1 MPPEDNENDTGAAFA
16 LNLTDNDLLT
26 LLKKPVQDSQAYW
39 DEEKKLKA
47 IRNKNMDL
55 WLPNHWKNKDV
66 YDYQEENLYQE
77 NRAFVSVET
86 IVSVVNS
93 RIAQPEVM
101 PAQDTIVSL
110 QVAKDVAK
118 TIESYVE
125 KYQIVDL
132 FRLVTRSLMIKRGG
146 FIKLRWN
153 SAIGKNGDIDNDFI
167 PPEDIIVDRDA
178 TMRGVPRFI
187 VHIIRDKT
195 FEELCALL
203 PDSTQ
208 KIYQLAGVERTNKK
222 GDLVAYKSQLAKKK
236 TIYEIWFQYFN
247 KDSNQ
252 FESGVAV
259 VDENFQQVLDSQRN
273 PNWNYED
280 EPGYSGNLL
289 DNPEPPFINI
299 NWLNDGTS
307 YYDQTSMIEQ
317 AAPLQNILDRRGFQI
332 MENADQSSSG
342 MVFNTQMITK
352 EDIAKLVG
360 SPDEKVG
367 VKGDVRSAMARISPP
382 LLPNYVVEDMNNLR
396 YAIDNIFGTH
406 DISRGEKSNN
416 KTLGQDN
423 LQREQDYTRM
433 DEIGRAI
440 ERMAAKYY
448 RYLLQMMKVYYT
460 EDHYFKAVGE
470 DGQFDFLTINSD
482 LIEDGIDVRVTAGS
496 TQPINKASQQRWV
509 SDLMTA
515 GMIDP
520 LTVYEVAAG
529 GNLPSPRKM
538 LERFMLYNSDPEQ
551 FMSNAKDDEF
561 SRAAFMDIQILN
573 REDVPKMRDEY
584 TPAYFKFM
592 NNYMASGDFDKQKPL
607 VKQLYVEY
615 LREAQTVA
623 QRQLDM
629 LSTQMPTQEELDAA
643 AKKDMSN
650 KGMADQIMPQQ
661 PQPPM
666 PADNSSDPTKMK
678 ADKAIDKQ
686 NQPVM

>member
-1 MPPEDNENDTGAAFA
+1 MFGDKEDEQGASFA
-16 LNLTDNDLLT
+16 LNLTDSELLT
-26 LLKKPVQDSQAYW
+26 LLKKPVEESQTYW
-39 DEEKKLKA
+39 DEEKKLKL
-47 IRNKNMDL
+47 IRKRNMDL
-55 WLPNHWKNKDV
+55 WLPNHWKDKDV
-66 YDYQEENLYQE
+66 YDFQEDNLYQE

-101 PAQDTIVSL
+101 PAQDTIISL
-110 QVAKDVAK
+110 QVAKDTAK
-118 TIESYVE
+118 TIEAYAE

-132 FRLVTRSLMIKRGG
+132 FRLVVRSLMIKRGG

-153 SAIGKNGDIDNDFI
+153 STLGKHGDIDNDFV
-167 PPEDIIVDRDA
+167 PPEDIIVDKDA
-178 TMRGVPRFI
+178 TMRGIPRFI
-187 VHIIRDKT
+187 AHIIRNKT
-195 FEELCALL
+195 YEELCALL

-208 KIYQLAGVERTNKK
+208 AIYKLAGVNRTDKK
-222 GDLVAYKSQLAKKK
+222 GDLVAYKSQLSKKR
-236 TIYEIWFQYFN
+236 TIYEVWFQYWDKDQN
-247 KDSNQ
+247 K
-252 FESGVAV
+252 FMSGVAV
-259 VDENFQQVLDSQRN
+259 VDDNFQAVLDKQAN
-273 PNWNYED
+273 PNWNYEEKD
-280 EPGYSGNLL
+280 EYSSNLL
-289 DNPEPPFINI
+289 DNPEPPFIGI

-307 YYDQTSMIEQ
+307 YFDQTSMLEQ

-360 SPDEKVG
+360 SPDEKIG
-367 VKGDVRSAMARISPP
+367 VKGDVRSAMARVSPP
-382 LLPNYVVEDMNNLR
+382 LLPNYVIEDMNNLR

-406 DISRGEKSNN
+406 DISRGEKSSN

-433 DEIGRAI
+433 DEIGRAV
-440 ERMAAKYY
+440 ERMATKYY

-482 LIEDGIDVRVTAGS
+482 LLEDGIDVRVTAGS
-496 TQPINKASQQRWV
+496 TQPINKASQQKWV
-509 SDLMTA
+509 GDLVSA

-529 GNLPSPRKM
+529 GSMPSPRKM
-538 LERFMLYNSDPEQ
+538 LERFMLYNTNPEQ

-561 SRAAFMDIQILN
+561 SRNAFMDMQILN
-573 REDVPKMRDEY
+573 REEVPKMRDEY

-592 NNYMASGDFDKQKPL
+592 NTYMASGDFAKQSPL

-615 LREAQTVA
+615 LREAQIIA
-623 QRQLDM
+623 QNQLDM
-629 LSTQMPTQEELDAA
+629 LMTQMPTQEELDAA
-643 AKKDMSN
+643 AQKDMSS
-650 KGMADQIMPQQ
+650 KGVADQLNPE
-661 PQPPM
+661 PPM
-666 PADNSSDPTKMK
+666 PTDNTNPADVKSAKSEDQ
-678 ADKAIDKQ
+678 Q
-686 NQPVM
+686 NQEMM